1 MVHSSTDKKSL
12 HFLRILM
19 ITERHLMEGK
29 PFFQFVCAC
38 LIDSSRF
45 FCMSH

>member
-29 PFFQFVCAC
+29 PFFAV
-38 LIDSSRF
+38 R
-45 FCMSH
+45 